1 MNPGIPHPSQAQEN
15 AFEDSWQL
23 ILPDNINLED
33 GMLSPKDQEETIPWI
48 VLDKGNLAT
57 TGART
62 ILVLADDVTALF
74 KIQSF
79 A

>member
-1 MNPGIPHPSQAQEN
+1 
-15 AFEDSWQL
+15 
-23 ILPDNINLED
+23 
-33 GMLSPKDQEETIPWI
+33 MLSPKDQEETIPWI

-57 TGART
+57 TGARI

-74 KIQSF
+74 KIQTF